1 MGVSSDLA
9 GSQPFSVNI
18 DFTAPALASA
28 VTGTW
33 WAASKT
39 ITDKTET
46 DVTKAKNTSIRVDF
60 TNNMC
65 GTTIQVSDFKVAG
78 VAPLA
83 SEWQSGRPQGIFLT
97 VPALAA
103 NARPKIDLV
112 GEVKDAPGNSSSSN
126 SISAS
131 NDGIAPTL
139 TVTVTGTGGS
149 RPVKTGQVAI
159 KIVSNESVSTPSV
172 TVSMVANHSSTTALS
187 TSTLVLAIQQ
197 SANTHEATFTGV
209 IPGLYN
215 VHVTA

>member
-83 SEWQSGRPQGIFLT
+83 SEWQSVRPRVFLHGPSVGGQRTSQDRFGRRSEGRSRQLFQLKLDFCVQLRDRPNNYGYSDRHRGITASHNWSSCDKNYFRRKCIDPVSDRLEYRQPQS
-97 VPALAA
+97 
-103 NARPKIDLV
+103 D
-112 GEVKDAPGNSSSSN
+112 D
-126 SISAS
+126 
-131 NDGIAPTL
+131 
-139 TVTVTGTGGS
+139 
-149 RPVKTGQVAI
+149 RPVHFYFGARDPTERQH
-159 KIVSNESVSTPSV
+159 T
-172 TVSMVANHSSTTALS
+172 
-187 TSTLVLAIQQ
+187 
-197 SANTHEATFTGV
+197 
-209 IPGLYN
+209 
-215 VHVTA
+215 